1 MLTQFLLDDV
11 SQCNVAEVLC
21 KPGAAPAFPV
31 SISLTTALGSRVKG
45 KRNRLRFLGAYG
57 HRLVLQPVAL
67 LPRFNR
73 VLARRQARQGKSP
86 IFTCHRIIRMPKHK

>member
-1 MLTQFLLDDV
+1 MLTQFLFDDV

-57 HRLVLQPVAL
+57 HRLVLQPLRLVFGAL
-67 LPRFNR
+67 
-73 VLARRQARQGKSP
+73 RRPDWGSFGPVRGGFFLVEREQFAL
-86 IFTCHRIIRMPKHK
+86 